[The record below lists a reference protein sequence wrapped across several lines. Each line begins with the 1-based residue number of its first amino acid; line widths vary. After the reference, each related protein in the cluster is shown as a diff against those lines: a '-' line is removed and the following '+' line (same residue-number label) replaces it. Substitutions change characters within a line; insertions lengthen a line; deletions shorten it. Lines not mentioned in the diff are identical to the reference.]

1 MLDTSR
7 AIDTLFR
14 PFTMGEL
21 HLPNRVVMAPMT
33 RSKSPGGV
41 PGDDVAAYYRR
52 RAENEVG
59 LIITEGTTVD
69 HPVSSMDANV
79 PNFFGESLAGWKNV
93 VREVHAAGG
102 KIAPQIWHVGSA
114 RNPKGNVTSP
124 ELPSVSP
131 SGLSKPGKRFGDPMD
146 DADVRAVVRAFGR
159 AARDAR
165 EIGFDAVEVHGAH
178 GYLIDQFFWDGL
190 NEREDE
196 WGGDL
201 EGRTRFAV
209 AILEAIRSEA
219 GADFP
224 LILRFSQWKQQD
236 YNAKLART
244 PEELERFLRPLVNAG
259 VDMFHCSQRRFWEP
273 EFEGSGLNL
282 AGWTK
287 KLTGKPTIT
296 VGSVGLS
303 GEFIGSFAG
312 DASEAVNIDAL
323 LERLEREEFDLVAVG
338 RALLVDPAW
347 ARKLHDGRFDELQ
360 PFTREAFATL
370 S

>member
-1 MLDTSR
+1 
-7 AIDTLFR
+7 
-14 PFTMGEL
+14 
-21 HLPNRVVMAPMT
+21 
-33 RSKSPGGV
+33 
-41 PGDDVAAYYRR
+41 
-52 RAENEVG
+52 
-59 LIITEGTTVD
+59 
-69 HPVSSMDANV
+69 
-79 PNFFGESLAGWKNV
+79 
-93 VREVHAAGG
+93 
-102 KIAPQIWHVGSA
+102 
-114 RNPKGNVTSP
+114 
-124 ELPSVSP
+124 
-131 SGLSKPGKRFGDPMD
+131 MD

-244 PEELERFLRPLVNAG
+244 PEELERFLRPLVSAG

-312 DASEAVNIDAL
+312 DASEAVNIDGL

-338 RALLVDPAW
+338 RALLVDPSW
-347 ARKLHDGRFDELQ
+347 ARKLHEGRFDELQ